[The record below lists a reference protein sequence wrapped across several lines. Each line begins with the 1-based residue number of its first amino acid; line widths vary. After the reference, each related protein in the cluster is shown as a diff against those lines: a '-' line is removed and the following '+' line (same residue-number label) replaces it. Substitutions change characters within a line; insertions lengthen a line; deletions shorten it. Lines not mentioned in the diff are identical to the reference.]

1 MAAEHQYVV
10 QQAKMFAQF
19 VVNEMKK
26 RFPTDSIVHALAV
39 FDWRSLPNE
48 DVPAD
53 QFGRESINQ
62 LISHYESVQDFMGT
76 PLQWGKPS
84 QTCRIQLDW
93 EDCRSR
99 LFEARQKFKEEEDKR
114 ADRSAR
120 TKAQKR
126 ERQAAALDEFYADCL
141 KSDRYCA
148 EFKLLLCCF
157 NCVVLSSVVCE
168 TGFSVR

>member
-1 MAAEHQYVV
+1 
-10 QQAKMFAQF
+10 
-19 VVNEMKK
+19 
-26 RFPTDSIVHALAV
+26 
-39 FDWRSLPNE
+39 
-48 DVPAD
+48 
-53 QFGRESINQ
+53 
-62 LISHYESVQDFMGT
+62 MGT

-126 ERQAAALDEFYADCL
+126 ERQAAAMDEFYADCL

-168 TGFSVR
+168 TGFSVLKQIRTTAPNKLPWSVRAMAFMPNSLARSISRSIRQAPSSRL

>member
-1 MAAEHQYVV
+1 
-10 QQAKMFAQF
+10 
-19 VVNEMKK
+19 
-26 RFPTDSIVHALAV
+26 
-39 FDWRSLPNE
+39 
-48 DVPAD
+48 
-53 QFGRESINQ
+53 
-62 LISHYESVQDFMGT
+62 
-76 PLQWGKPS
+76 
-84 QTCRIQLDW
+84 LDW

-99 LFEARQKFKEEEDKR
+99 LFQARQKFKEEEDKR

-126 ERQAAALDEFYADCL
+126 ERQAAAMDEFYADCL

-168 TGFSVR
+168 TGFSVLKQIKTKARNKLLVVTLYYVGHIRLPRVGEERQ